1 MTRPDISGAVKVLIV
16 DDNRTNQGI
25 LEGLLKNWGM
35 RPASS
40 RGGEGALLQLRAAHE
55 SGDPYKLILI
65 DLHMPGMDGFELI
78 EHVRQLPGATPA
90 TIMML
95 TSRGQHGDAVRCAEL
110 GISAHLLKPVRPSE
124 LQDAIGRVIGGRD
137 PAAAP
142 QFPPEV
148 ACEPTESLRVLLVED
163 NAVNQ
168 KVATRLLEKRGHQV
182 AVTSNGREAL
192 AALEK
197 DTYDVVLMDMQMPEM
212 DGFEATRTIRA
223 MEKGTA
229 LHQQIVALT
238 AHALTTDRERCME
251 AGTDDYLTKPI
262 RPRELDELLDSCLQR
277 SAGSRQI

>member
-1 MTRPDISGAVKVLIV
+1 VA
-16 DDNRTNQGI
+16 
-25 LEGLLKNWGM
+25 
-35 RPASS
+35 
-40 RGGEGALLQLRAAHE
+40 
-55 SGDPYKLILI
+55 
-65 DLHMPGMDGFELI
+65 
-78 EHVRQLPGATPA
+78 
-90 TIMML
+90 
-95 TSRGQHGDAVRCAEL
+95 
-110 GISAHLLKPVRPSE
+110 
-124 LQDAIGRVIGGRD
+124 RD
-137 PAAAP
+137 P
-142 QFPPEV
+142 V
-148 ACEPTESLRVLLVED
+148 ESLRVLLVED

-168 KVATRLLEKRGHQV
+168 KVVTRLLEKRGHWV
-182 AVTSNGREAL
+182 VVTSNGREAL